1 MRMAMAFPAS
11 VVFALMTSGAMA
23 ETEQRSFEISAGG
36 RFALD
41 ADWGKVDVKTWDREA
56 VDVVVERSEKFDQL
70 EFDDEGDTVT
80 VRARMEDTGIRSWFG
95 SRGPSPVFRITVPH
109 RFDLDLKTVGGHI
122 GIPDIDGDIVAR
134 TSGGKL
140 TIGEVTGS
148 IHGRT
153 SGGSI
158 HVAGADGSVDAKTSG
173 GAIRLGR
180 AGGSVDARTTGGSI
194 HIGNAGGHIVAHTT
208 GGSIQLGDVGGT
220 LDAKTTGGSIRATL
234 AHQPEADSRLRTTGG
249 SIELAV
255 SEDVGVDIDARST
268 GGRVSSDLHT
278 AAPVSESKSA
288 LVTPV
293 NGGGPKLTLRT
304 TGGSIRLRTP

>member
-11 VVFALMTSGAMA
+11 MVFALMTSGAMA
-23 ETEQRSFEISAGG
+23 ETEQRSFEASAGG

-41 ADWGKVDVKTWDREA
+41 ADWGKVEVETWDRDA
-56 VDVVVERSEKFDQL
+56 VDVVVERSQKFDQL

-80 VRARMEDTGIRSWFG
+80 VRARKEDTGIRSWFG
-95 SRGPSPVFRITVPH
+95 SRGSSPVFRITVPH

-148 IHGRT
+148 VQGRT

-158 HVAGADGSVDAKTSG
+158 HITGVDGSVDAKTSG

-194 HIGNAGGHIVAHTT
+194 HIGDAGGHTVAHTT
-208 GGSIQLGDVGGT
+208 GGSIRLGDVGGT

-234 AHQPEADSRLRTTGG
+234 AQQPEGDSRLRTTGG
-249 SIELAV
+249 SIELSV
-255 SEDVGVDIDARST
+255 SEEVGVDIDARTT
-268 GGRVSSDLHT
+268 GGRVLSDLRT
-278 AAPVSESKSA
+278 PTPVSESKSA

-304 TGGSIRLRTP
+304 TGGSIRLGSP